1 MTLFQK
7 IKVYML
13 ITFTVL
19 SVYDCGKT
27 PSEPVNIVDENG
39 NIFITD
45 QTGKKWDITHAV
57 KNYDLYPENFR
68 HGLGPNAIRPI
79 NNPQMI
85 SPGESG
91 YPSDGSTEP
100 VIGLEINGDARAY
113 SVSVLAGTEVAND
126 VVGGVPV
133 AVNY

>member
-1 MTLFQK
+1 MIEYK
-7 IKVYML
+7 KYWVYMVFVFL
-13 ITFTVL
+13 ILLVA
-19 SVYDCGKT
+19 VCGKA
-27 PSEPVNIVDENG
+27 PSDAFNIVDENG

-45 QTGKKWDITHAV
+45 RTGKKWDITHAV
-57 KNYDLYPENFR
+57 DNYDLQPENFR

-91 YPSDGSTEP
+91 YPGDGSTES
-100 VIGLEINGDARAY
+100 VIGIEINGDARAY
-113 SVSVLAGTEVAND
+113 SVSVLASSEVAND
-126 VVGGVPV
+126 VVGGIPV